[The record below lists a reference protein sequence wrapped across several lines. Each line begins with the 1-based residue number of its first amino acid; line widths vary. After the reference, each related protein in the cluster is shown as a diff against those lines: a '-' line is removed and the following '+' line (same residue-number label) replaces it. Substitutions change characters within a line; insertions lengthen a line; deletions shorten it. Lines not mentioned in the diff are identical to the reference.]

1 MATLLSPLTLRPI
14 QEVQARIALN
24 WSYEP
29 PYDIYNLLAEK
40 ADPDDLAAY
49 LLEFDTGCHAMT
61 DEAGEFLAY
70 CTFGE
75 DARVPGGDYS
85 AEAVDIG
92 LALRP
97 DQTGHGLGGHFIQA
111 VIDFAITSFQPT
123 LLRVTIADFN
133 ERAQRAW
140 IREEFTPTQH
150 FMASGWTN
158 KPFTIYVRRISHIQV
173 RKNMAS

>member
-1 MATLLSPLTLRPI
+1 MASVLPPLTLRPI
-14 QEVQARIALN
+14 QENEARTALD

-40 ADPDDLAAY
+40 AKPDDLVAY
-49 LLEFDTGCHAMT
+49 LLDDDTGCHAMT

-75 DARVPGGDYS
+75 DARVPGGDYR

-97 DQTGHGLGGHFIQA
+97 DQTGRGLGGHFVRT
-111 VIDFAITSFQPT
+111 VIEFAIASFQPD

-133 ERAQRAW
+133 ERAQRVW
-140 IREEFTPTQH
+140 IREGGFTENQH
-150 FMASGWTN
+150 FMASGWTK
-158 KPFTIYVRRISHIQV
+158 KPFTIYVKRISSV
-173 RKNMAS
+173 SG